1 MLLDSTRCAGAP
13 DVHKIVSRTVHTS
26 IRGRVMAK
34 MSSLS
39 NDLLSLLSDKAR
51 GGKRNIL
58 SKCTGNEAISDLVP
72 FSANT
77 LSLSNHS

>member
-1 MLLDSTRCAGAP
+1 MVAYIYMLLDWTRCAGAP

-51 GGKRNIL
+51 GGQEKHI
-58 SKCTGNEAISDLVP
+58 EQVYW
-72 FSANT
+72 
-77 LSLSNHS
+77 